1 LLSLF
6 VSYIFRGGEDAQSM
20 AAKYKPDQ
28 SIVKIGGVPHEA
40 TIRAVLESTDGLKLV
55 VDFGH

>member
-1 LLSLF
+1 
-6 VSYIFRGGEDAQSM
+6 M

-55 VDFGH
+55 VDFRH